1 MFPPSIQTVVL
12 PPTQSAALRI
22 VELDEQKVRAK
33 TSKIRRKGSAK
44 QRAGWDCSFGRF
56 SDTLQL
62 DSWSL
67 YHAAIKTELT
77 ASWTASDVT
86 RQSVGFALQ
95 HDERLSWSSGTLC
108 AAGAGPFDLED
119 FAAAGLAGRLG
130 EAIAYLTM
138 IHWGYVYW
146 DRCAVVWQ
154 RAAHN
159 SRMTHPE
166 QLQRASIVKRALRS
180 GRPNSEPD
188 FVFEKAS
195 REVALMEAK
204 GSVVNPATD
213 RSTVKADLSQALTQL
228 DAWTG
233 VIVPKPKKS
242 FAIGTYLR
250 GEDDQSE
257 DPSLIAFVDPPD
269 ASPNS
274 AGDIAPNG
282 PGSVPPV
289 EAHGGTPSDV
299 VRRCNY
305 GAWLSGMGLT
315 QSGSALRA
323 LREKATTQL
332 SLPVVRVGAREVA
345 FTVAGLRYRASGYAG
360 LFLDPWGFPSPHWHR
375 WLRDRQ
381 VVAIGLQVSVMR
393 SLGAAM
399 RDLRARI
406 EVPDD
411 SRADSPITSDN
422 LRYGSFMPDGS
433 FVGLLDA
440 DLLAGA
446 REETFNL

>member
-1 MFPPSIQTVVL
+1 MFPPSLQSVVV
-12 PPTQSAALRI
+12 PPTRSAELRI
-22 VELDEQKVRAK
+22 VELDEHQVRAK
-33 TSKIRRKGSAK
+33 GTKIRRTGAAK
-44 QRAGWDCSFGRF
+44 KKAGWDCTFGRF
-56 SDTLQL
+56 SDTLKF

-67 YHAAIKTELT
+67 FHAAIKTELT
-77 ASWTASDVT
+77 ASWTGSDVD
-86 RQSVGFALQ
+86 RRSLGFALQ
-95 HDERLSWSSGTLC
+95 HDDRLSWSTGTLC

-138 IHWGYVYW
+138 VHWGYVYW

-154 RAAHN
+154 RAAQHA
-159 SRMTHPE
+159 RMTHAE
-166 QLQRASIVKRALRS
+166 QLRRATVVKRALRS
-180 GRPNSEPD
+180 SRPTSEPD
-188 FVFEKAS
+188 FVFEKLS

-213 RSTVKADLSQALTQL
+213 RPTVKGDLAQALAQL

-233 VIVPKPKKS
+233 VITPKPKKS

-250 GEDDQSE
+250 GEDDKSE

-269 ASPNS
+269 SSPS
-274 AGDIAPNG
+274 TSGGVEPDGPESDAPM
-282 PGSVPPV
+282 P
-289 EAHGGTPSDV
+289 AQGGTPSDV

-305 GAWLSGMGLT
+305 GAWLSGMGLV

-323 LREKATTQL
+323 LREKPTARL
-332 SLPVVRVGAREVA
+332 SLPVVRVGNRDVA
-345 FTVAGLRYRASGYAG
+345 ITVVGLRHRTGDLAD
-360 LFLDPWGFPSPHWHR
+360 LFLDPWGFPSPRWHR
-375 WLRDRQ
+375 WLRNRQ
-381 VVAIGLQVSVMR
+381 LVAIGLQVSVLN
-393 SLGAAM
+393 SLGVAL

-406 EVPDD
+406 EAPDD
-411 SRADSPITSDN
+411 SEVDSSPTSDN

-440 DLLAGA
+440 DLLEGA
-446 REETFNL
+446 EEETFDL